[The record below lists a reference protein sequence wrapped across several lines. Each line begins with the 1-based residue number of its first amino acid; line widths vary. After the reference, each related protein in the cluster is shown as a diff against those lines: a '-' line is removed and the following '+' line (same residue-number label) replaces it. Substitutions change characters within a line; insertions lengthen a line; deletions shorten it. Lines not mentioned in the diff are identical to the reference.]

1 MRGGFHRLGVSSALV
16 ANQCYSRA
24 GFELCCIRTSG
35 TFWDSRIPL
44 QPLRHGPLSLEGS
57 KLRRPLTWR
66 IRELGLHKDLLHPRH
81 ALVELLVYDVEL
93 LEQDAVAD
101 HVERLELA
109 ALDHLEQ
116 MLPIL
121 LDGRLAVALEHDAA
135 FHEGADVEMVCLE
148 GEKGGE
154 ISAGEL

>member
-1 MRGGFHRLGVSSALV
+1 MSIRCSLLPGAALV
-16 ANQCYSRA
+16 LNLN
-24 GFELCCIRTSG
+24 F
-35 TFWDSRIPL
+35 PL
-44 QPLRHGPLSLEGS
+44 QHAHLSLEGS

-66 IRELGLHKDLLHPRH
+66 TRELGLHKDLLHSRH
-81 ALVELLVYDVEL
+81 ALVELLVHDIKL
-93 LEQDAVAD
+93 LEQDAVTD

-121 LDGRLAVALEHDAA
+121 LNGRLAVAFEHDAA

-148 GEKGGE
+148 EEKRGRD
-154 ISAGEL
+154 ISVGAL

>member
-1 MRGGFHRLGVSSALV
+1 VLDLNFVV
-16 ANQCYSRA
+16 
-24 GFELCCIRTSG
+24 FELLAHFG
-35 TFWDSRIPL
+35 TLEFPCNPSDTHPC
-44 QPLRHGPLSLEGS
+44 SLEGS

-121 LDGRLAVALEHDAA
+121 MDGRLAVALEHDAA